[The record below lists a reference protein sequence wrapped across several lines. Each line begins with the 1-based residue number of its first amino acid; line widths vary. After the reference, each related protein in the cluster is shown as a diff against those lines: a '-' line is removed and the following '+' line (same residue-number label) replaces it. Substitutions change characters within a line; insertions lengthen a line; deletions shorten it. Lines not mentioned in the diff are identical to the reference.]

1 MNKSFKFPSPASPPS
16 PVIKRKSSKI
26 GIDNDYFPKDQYY
39 NNRHLVAM
47 PILRGR
53 KQFYSNMR
61 NELTGINK
69 REQMVKPLRSNNFF
83 TMMKKSKK
91 QQKTL
96 SPKFKLVDYLSPK
109 NKGYNIL
116 YKHSFRTNEYETN
129 KLFLNPSSNNIRN
142 YVKYLLKV
150 RRDTRRA
157 LGIDNQD
164 LLVGLFLEKLYLNNE
179 IVFFSV
185 IDDELFRDSNFILQM
200 NGGSRRN
207 RNRNRKRKY
216 SRKKRNVSLK

>member
-1 MNKSFKFPSPASPPS
+1 MSNLFYYPSPPS
-16 PVIKRKSSKI
+16 PVLKRKSSQTGK
-26 GIDNDYFPKDQYY
+26 DYDYFPKDQYY

-47 PILRGR
+47 PIYRGR
-53 KQFYSNMR
+53 DQFYSNMR

-69 REQMVKPLRSNNFF
+69 RQQMVKPLKSNNSNNFF
-83 TMMKKSKK
+83 TIMKKSKK

-96 SPKFKLVDYLSPK
+96 SPKFKLTDYCSLK
-109 NKGYNIL
+109 NKGYCNL

-150 RRDTRRA
+150 RKDTKKA
-157 LGIDNQD
+157 LGKENQD
-164 LLVGLFLEKLYLNNE
+164 LLVDLFLHKLKLNNE

-185 IDDELFRDSNFILQM
+185 IGDKLFIESNFIPQM
-200 NGGSRRN
+200 NGGSRQRKI
-207 RNRNRKRKY
+207 RKRKY
-216 SRKKRNVSLK
+216 SRKKRNVF